1 MHILRTEMDLAF
13 GIGARKVDRKFRES
27 CGSCEFTGGLL
38 ESPALALG
46 ALGA

>member
-13 GIGARKVDRKFRES
+13 GIGARKIEGKFSES
-27 CGSCEFTGGLL
+27 CGSCEFTGGTL
-38 ESPALALG
+38 ESPALAPG